1 MRPQAVSVWPAA
13 GDPPG
18 PAEAGASVGTLP
30 LVDGAVA
37 DDVVALEDGLAEGLG
52 PQAATSRAIGML
64 RRIGAWRGRV
74 DIGRV

>member
-1 MRPQAVSVWPAA
+1 
-13 GDPPG
+13 
-18 PAEAGASVGTLP
+18 
-30 LVDGAVA
+30 VA

-52 PQAATSRAIGML
+52 PHAATSRAIGML